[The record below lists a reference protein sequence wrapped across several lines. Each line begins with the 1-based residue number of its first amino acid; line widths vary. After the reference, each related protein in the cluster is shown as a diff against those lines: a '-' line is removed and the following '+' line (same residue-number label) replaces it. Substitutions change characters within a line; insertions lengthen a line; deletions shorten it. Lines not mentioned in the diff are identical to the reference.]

1 MEVAPPIEA
10 PEQASPANAEEEV
23 VASNPPLAVDE
34 SAQMMPLIDLEEEE
48 PATVTTDDA
57 PLA

>member
-1 MEVAPPIEA
+1 MEVAHPIEA
-10 PEQASPANAEEEV
+10 PEQAPPAEEEV
-23 VASNPPLAVDE
+23 VASNPPLAVDK
-34 SAQMMPLIDLEEEE
+34 SAQMMPLIDLDEVE